1 MKSNKSLFSAT
12 LFKSNIV
19 RFLPFSILFT
29 IIELINFPLVV
40 FLNYSNLRSIDFE
53 SLLSLGAVSYG
64 ASCIFAILFALLTFG
79 YLFSANK
86 CNALHA
92 FPIGRKSLFATNFLS
107 AYVLLV
113 APQLIGFLISL
124 PGIVMFSSAGAVKAF
139 IPLHL
144 AMMLMLPFIVLSIAV
159 LSIMLSGNAFAG
171 VIIYGIINFF
181 YVAVVLIANSA
192 VSFFGYGINAS
203 ALMSGTNY
211 YLSPVVDIFV
221 RLSEYTVTELKNKE
235 ELVSIDPK
243 VYIAL
248 AIYFAVAFAICLL
261 AFLLYKR
268 RELEVAGEMAAFEKE
283 LPFIRVIVSVIGA
296 AVITMSLG
304 SLFNAGKIGMLAL
317 YVVFSF
323 LVYFATQ
330 MVLKKKFNIFSGK
343 LIIRWVICCTVSIGA
358 VLGLAAYETNYIP
371 EVSKVD
377 SASFDVSYN
386 INTSNEK
393 STKKIQTL
401 QKELINYSKAQ
412 KTTTGIRSEV
422 MDYYYDEPFD
432 DPFSDSQYYNIEITY
447 KLKSGKEVERAYEYN
462 GKDKKI
468 NALINEI
475 EGESKYTNVFDR
487 LDEIGVKYTIKGI
500 EINSYTNDQ
509 LDLEYMASS
518 GEYDKLIALL
528 KEDVN
533 KVTTNYRSLNEN
545 STNCNAD
552 VWIECRIDNDNDKN
566 ALKKLE
572 ETSYSSSFVEGY
584 ISYDTYDDGNA
595 GVFDIHIGVLPTDSK
610 ALEFAKEMHE
620 KYK

>member
-12 LFKSNIV
+12 LFKSNII

-113 APQLIGFLISL
+113 APQLIGFLLSL
-124 PGIVMFSSAGAVKAF
+124 PGIVLFSSAGAVKAF

-144 AMMLMLPFIVLSIAV
+144 AMMFMLPFIVLSIAV

-181 YVAVVLIANSA
+181 YVAVVLIASSA

-221 RLSEYTVTELKNKE
+221 RLSEYTVTELMNKE
-235 ELVSIDPK
+235 EHVSIDPK

-248 AIYFAVAFAICLL
+248 AIYFAVAFAVCLL
-261 AFLLYKR
+261 SFLLYKR

-296 AVITMSLG
+296 AIITMSLG

-323 LVYFATQ
+323 IVYFATQ

-343 LIIRWVICCTVSIGA
+343 LIIRWVICCAVSIGA

-371 EVSKVD
+371 EVSKVE
-377 SASFDVSYN
+377 STSFDVSYK
-386 INTSNEK
+386 INAEDEK
-393 STKKIQTL
+393 TTKKIQTL

-412 KTTTGIRSEV
+412 KTTTGIRYLEA
-422 MDYYYDEPFD
+422 MDYYYDEPV
-432 DPFSDSQYYNIEITY
+432 SDSQYYNIEITY

-487 LDEIGVKYTIKGI
+487 LDEIGVKYTIRGI

-509 LDLEYMASS
+509 LDLEYVASS

-533 KVTTNYRSLNEN
+533 KVTTDYRSLNEN

-566 ALKKLE
+566 ALKMLE
-572 ETSYSSSFVEGY
+572 ETSYGSNFVEGY
-584 ISYDTYDDGNA
+584 ISYDTYADGNA

-610 ALEFAKEMHE
+610 ALEFGKEMHE
-620 KYK
+620 KHK